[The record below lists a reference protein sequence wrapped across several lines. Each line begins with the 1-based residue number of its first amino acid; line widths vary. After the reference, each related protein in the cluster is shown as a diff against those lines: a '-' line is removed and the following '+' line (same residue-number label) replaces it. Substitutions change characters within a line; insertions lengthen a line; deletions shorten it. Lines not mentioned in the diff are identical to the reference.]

1 MKLRP
6 ETQMQQ
12 VETVASLS
20 KLIKDIKRSLKI
32 SERDPF
38 MFSDEEVQYMKRSL
52 RELYVQR
59 TDLSKGNGFGN

>member
-1 MKLRP
+1 
-6 ETQMQQ
+6 MQQ

>member
-1 MKLRP
+1 
-6 ETQMQQ
+6 MQQ

-59 TDLSKGNGFGN
+59 ADLSKGNGFGN